1 MMRNRHIIVFTWGYL
16 HAIFCLPVLT
26 LSILSV
32 FYGISALQ
40 TNRPTLMVQKFSA
53 LCGWPHWTDVVH
65 ELLVLHEAAATE
77 MAGSSVP
84 LDGNG
89 WRGAKSWG
97 PCRLHHLHVHPAWV
111 RPKVVVGAAGVWDGV
126 KV

>member
-1 MMRNRHIIVFTWGYL
+1 MRFFVSPSSNSL
-16 HAIFCLPVLT
+16 VLT

-40 TNRPTLMVQKFSA
+40 TNRPTLMVPQFSA

-84 LDGNG
+84 LQYIRN
-89 WRGAKSWG
+89 
-97 PCRLHHLHVHPAWV
+97 
-111 RPKVVVGAAGVWDGV
+111 
-126 KV
+126 